1 MLIAKVQND
10 QVLDVA
16 DYKSMFPDTSFGTN
30 GPDAQFLAD
39 NGCLGVTV
47 WKPYDHATEKLVAC
61 PAYVEDNQVFTIMV
75 EPKTQED
82 LDADIA
88 AAEAAQKAARAEAY
102 RTESDPLFFKAQRGE
117 ATMEEWLAKVEEIK
131 NRGQFVD
138 LGSSIT
144 GAA

>member
-1 MLIAKVQND
+1 MLIAKVEND

-30 GPDAQFLAD
+30 GPDAQFMAD

-47 WKPYDHATEKLVAC
+47 WKPYDAATEKLVAVD
-61 PAYVEDNQVFTIMV
+61 PYVEDGQVFTIQV
-75 EPKTQED
+75 EPKTQEE

-88 AAEAAQKAARAEAY
+88 NADAALKAARAEAY

-117 ATMEEWLAKVEEIK
+117 ATMEEWLAKVDEIK
-131 NRGQFVD
+131 ARGINVVV
-138 LGSSIT
+138 IE
-144 GAA
+144 AVA

>member
-1 MLIAKVQND
+1 MLIAKVEND

-30 GPDAQFLAD
+30 GPDAQFMAD

-47 WKPYDHATEKLVAC
+47 WKPYDAATEKLVAVA
-61 PAYVEDNQVFTIMV
+61 PYIEDGQVFTIQV
-75 EPKTQED
+75 EPKTQEE

-88 AAEAAQKAARAEAY
+88 NADASLRAARAEAY

-117 ATMEEWLAKVEEIK
+117 VTMEEWLAKVDEIK
-131 NRGQFVD
+131 ARGINVVV
-138 LGSSIT
+138 IE
-144 GAA
+144 AVA

>member
-1 MLIAKVQND
+1 MLIAKVEND

-16 DYKSMFPDTSFGTN
+16 DYKSMFPDTSFGAN

-47 WKPYDHATEKLVAC
+47 WKPHDAATEKLVAVA
-61 PAYVEDNQVFTIMV
+61 PYIEDGQVFTVQV
-75 EPKTQED
+75 EPKTQEE

-88 AAEAAQKAARAEAY
+88 NADAAKKAARAEAY
-102 RTESDPLFFKAQRGE
+102 RVESDPLFFKAQRGE

-131 NRGQFVD
+131 VRGENT
-138 LGSSIT
+138 IT
-144 GAA
+144 FDTVGGA

>member
-1 MLIAKVQND
+1 MLIAKVEND

-47 WKPYDHATEKLVAC
+47 WKPYAAATEKLVAVA
-61 PAYVEDNQVFTIMV
+61 PYVEDGKVFTIQV
-75 EPKTQED
+75 ELKTQEE

-88 AAEAAQKAARAEAY
+88 NTDAALKAARAEAY

-117 ATMEEWLAKVEEIK
+117 VTMEEWLAKIDEIK
-131 NRGQFVD
+131 ARGINVVV
-138 LGSSIT
+138 IE
-144 GAA
+144 AVA

>member
-1 MLIAKVQND
+1 MLIAKVEND

-16 DYKSMFPDTSFGTN
+16 DYQSMFPDTSFGTN

-47 WKPYDHATEKLVAC
+47 WLPYFHATEKLVSVA
-61 PAYVEDNQVFTIMV
+61 PYIEDGQVFTVQV
-75 EPKTQED
+75 EPKTQEE

-88 AAEAAQKAARAEAY
+88 NADAALKVARAEAY

-117 ATMEEWLAKVEEIK
+117 ATMEEWLAKVDEIK
-131 NRGQFVD
+131 ARGINVVV
-138 LGSSIT
+138 IEEV
-144 GAA
+144 A

>member
-1 MLIAKVQND
+1 MLIAKVEND

-30 GPDAQFLAD
+30 GPDAQFMAD

-47 WKPYDHATEKLVAC
+47 WKPYDAATEKLVAVA
-61 PAYVEDNQVFTIMV
+61 PYIEDGQVFTVQV
-75 EPKTQED
+75 EPKTQEE

-88 AAEAAQKAARAEAY
+88 NADAALKAARAEAY

-117 ATMEEWLAKVEEIK
+117 ATMEEWLAKVDEIK
-131 NRGQFVD
+131 ARGINVVV
-138 LGSSIT
+138 IE
-144 GAA
+144 AVA